1 MPLFSAFPTYERY
14 RPLRLLSPIL
24 RGEDVYALQSALA
37 GIGYTVGELDG
48 YLGSNTARAISVF
61 QSDRDLIVDG
71 VAGPAT
77 QRRAVGVIAATPT
90 ILHKLPAGLLIGQLT
105 HESGLFVG
113 NFSPERADGSYDAGV
128 AQRNTAHT
136 PAREGFHVPKSVE
149 ALALNTRQFYDKF
162 AGVIGRRRWE
172 LAAGAWN
179 APAFASYIA
188 REEGATGV
196 PVSTTARPGATA
208 RATFEAYMDSATALL
223 K

>member
-1 MPLFSAFPTYERY
+1 MTLFATFPTYDRY

-24 RGEDVYALQSALA
+24 RGEDVYALQTALA

-48 YLGSNTARAISVF
+48 YLGTNTSRAISVF
-61 QSDRDLIVDG
+61 QGDRDLIVDG

-90 ILHKLPAGLLIGQLT
+90 YLLKLPAGLLIGQLT

-113 NFSPERADGSYDAGV
+113 NYSPERSDGSYDAGV

-136 PAREGFHVPKSVE
+136 PARDGFNAPKSVE
-149 ALALNTRQFYDKF
+149 ALALNLRQFYDKF

-179 APAFASYIA
+179 APAYASYMA

-196 PVSTTARPGATA
+196 ALSTTARPGATA
-208 RATFEAYMDSATALL
+208 RATLEAYMTSATALL